1 MWFMDFPEALAAI
14 NTIVFLAATV
24 VNGLSVWRG
33 WQGGRDWALL
43 AIPVAV
49 ALTSLWTAVSY
60 IMILIA
66 ERPFQINVTMLR
78 PAMMLIGLIF
88 LAIPTYLYTVR
99 QAMGEA
105 GHIQEVLS
113 EARQCREQLKTLHHK
128 LIDLEQTNSILR
140 EAYQALR
147 ERERD

>member
-1 MWFMDFPEALAAI
+1 VDFPEALAAI
-14 NTIVFLAATV
+14 NTLVFLAAAAI
-24 VNGLSVWRG
+24 NGLSVWRG
-33 WQGGRDWALL
+33 WQAGRDWALL
-43 AIPVAV
+43 AVPVAV
-49 ALTSLWTAVSY
+49 TLTSLWTAVSY
-60 IMILIA
+60 VLILIA

-105 GHIQEVLS
+105 AHIREVLS
-113 EARQCREQLKTLHHK
+113 EAQQCRDHLESLQNK

-140 EAYQALR
+140 EAYQALK
-147 ERERD
+147 ERDSA